1 MRKHTLNSTFKCAI
15 FTVAVGHF
23 STAALPASSE
33 QLVLEEVVVTS
44 QRREQSLQ
52 DVPISITAFSSS
64 DIENL
69 RIDNILDIG
78 LMVPNLSAVEG
89 SGGTQSIKYQM
100 RGLEGS
106 GTALGADSGVATY
119 LDGVY
124 LKGGSGA
131 IVNYA
136 DIERIEVLRGP
147 QGTLFGRNTSGGAIH
162 FITRNPSGKF
172 GFRQQLTTGNYG
184 HFQSKTRID
193 TPQIG
198 ALRASINYTHSE
210 IDGPVDN
217 LAAGATYDLTPFGGG
232 VETSPKRLGDE
243 DVDAISLAVQLDLM
257 ENLDFTY
264 KFDRSERE
272 MTPEAVGII
281 GVMPGVYEDF
291 MWQPSFS
298 LDRPDAVNN
307 PVHLPSSLEAEG
319 HNLTVEYAL
328 NDNLRL
334 KNILS
339 YREGLLEVPGQTLD
353 GMGLY
358 LPSLGQPLQ
367 QTAALAFVVT
377 GGVDKEETQEEFQV
391 IWDADNFT
399 LTTGFMYYGLESS
412 AGGYRNMQNGIFGGN
427 LFPGSTP
434 SNQSQVDAEST
445 AVYGQLEYRTSEQ
458 LELVIGGRAT
468 NDKKD
473 YVDRTLEAA
482 GLGII
487 YSNYD
492 ENEFT
497 WLLGANYYMSDDVMF
512 YAKASTGYIS
522 GGLVSSVAYDSE
534 EARSYETGFKGVF
547 LDGSLQANASAFFV
561 DYTNQQ
567 FGTAGLLV
575 DPPVPA
581 SQVLV
586 NAGDSEASGFEF
598 ESKWLPYSDLQLG
611 LNLGYLDFEFT
622 DVNFA
627 LLGGPI
633 TPHLRPHWTGSL
645 MADYETGPVFG
656 NSALRFHV
664 DASYRSSEWMGT
676 RPVPFADG
684 KNKALTR
691 FNARVSIDDI
701 KFAGGVVSLVLWG
714 RNLTDVDE
722 PNNMPAL
729 GVVVAGTYY
738 QPRTYG
744 LDLTYSFD

>member
-1 MRKHTLNSTFKCAI
+1 MSRNNLSSAVRGAI
-15 FTVAVGHF
+15 FATLHVPFAM
-23 STAALPASSE
+23 TALPVASE
-33 QLVLEEVVVTS
+33 QLALEEIVVTS
-44 QRREQSLQ
+44 QRREQTLQ
-52 DVPISITAFSSS
+52 EVPISITAFSSR

-69 RIDNILDIG
+69 RIDNLLDIG

-100 RGLEGS
+100 RGLEAS

-131 IVNYA
+131 VVNYA

-162 FITRNPSGKF
+162 FITRNPPGEF
-172 GFRQQLTTGNYG
+172 GFRQQLTVGNYG

-198 ALRASINYTHSE
+198 LLRASLNYTHSE

-232 VETSPKRLGDE
+232 VETSPERLGDE
-243 DVDAISLAVQLDLM
+243 NVDAISLAVQLDLID
-257 ENLDFTY
+257 NLDITY
-264 KFDRSERE
+264 KFDHSERE
-272 MTPEAVGII
+272 MTPSAVGII
-281 GVMPGVYEDF
+281 GVMPGIYQDF

-298 LDRPDAVNN
+298 LGRPDQVNN
-307 PVHLPSSLEAEG
+307 PIHLPSYLEAEG

-328 NDNLRL
+328 SDTLSVR
-334 KNILS
+334 NILS
-339 YREGLLEVPGQTLD
+339 YREGLVEVPGQTLD

-358 LPSLGQPLQ
+358 LPSLGQPLE
-367 QTAALAFVVT
+367 QTVALAFVVT

-391 IWDADNFT
+391 IWDTDKFT
-399 LTTGFMYYGLESS
+399 LTSGFLYYGLESL

-427 LFPGSTP
+427 LFPGFTP
-434 SNQSQVDAEST
+434 SNQSQVDADST
-445 AVYGQLEYRTSEQ
+445 AVYSQLEYRTNEH
-458 LELVIGGRAT
+458 LELVVGGRAT
-468 NDKKD
+468 RDKKD
-473 YVDRTLEAA
+473 YVDRTLESV
-482 GLGII
+482 GLGIV

-492 ENEFT
+492 EDEFT
-497 WLLGANYYMSDDVMF
+497 WLLGANYYMSDDLMM

-522 GGLVSSVAYDSE
+522 GGLVSSVAYESE
-534 EARSYETGFKGVF
+534 EARSYEAGFKGLF
-547 LDGSLQANASAFFV
+547 LGGKLMANLSAFHV
-561 DYTNQQ
+561 EYTNQQ
-567 FGTAGLLV
+567 FGTSGLQV

-586 NAGDSEASGFEF
+586 NAGDSEARGFEF
-598 ESKWLPYSDLQLG
+598 EGKWLPVADLQLG

-633 TPHLRPHWTGSL
+633 APHLRPHWTGSL

-701 KFAGGVVSLVLWG
+701 KFAGGVVSLALWG

-744 LDLTYSFD
+744 LDITYSFN